1 MPGQRVHVVVVTVEL
16 RQAGTEVAAHFPRCV
31 LVRREHVRV
40 EDTAPVFRPEDQVN
54 VGRGNHVPAP
64 AVLLRDCHRPLACCG
79 VVQVRYRYRIYPSP
93 GQRQALAR
101 VFGCARV
108 VYNDCLR
115 LREACHAA
123 GEKISDTEVQRRVIT
138 LAKATPGRVWL
149 GEVASVPLVQA
160 CQDARRA
167 YRNWFDSLSGKRK
180 GRTVGHPRFRC
191 RKDHRQS
198 IRLTRNG
205 FALHGDRLYV
215 AKVGDLTVRWSRP
228 LPSVPSSVTIIRE
241 PDGRYYASFV
251 VEVAVT
257 PLPPSE
263 RDMGVDLGLSVLA
276 ATSDGEL
283 ITSPRHLRRRGRT
296 LARAQRALCRT
307 QKGSA
312 NRAKARIK
320 VAVQH
325 RKVREARADHLHKTA
340 LRLVRDNQ
348 AVYVEDL
355 NTAGMTRRPA
365 PEPDPDRPGA
375 FLPNG
380 ARAKAGLNRSVSDA
394 GWAALVRLL
403 EQKAA
408 RYGRTVVKVGRWF
421 PSSQLCS
428 VCGVKDGP
436 KPLHVRTWTCA
447 ACGTVHD
454 RDVNAARNI
463 RLEGRKV
470 AAGQAETL
478 NGCGGTVRPG
488 PALAGPSETATHR
501 STASAAQEESP
512 SFTAGRMS
520 RCPRR
525 SQGHRPRSGAGSIC
539 RSLTGRAGRPA
550 PRRGLPG

>member
-1 MPGQRVHVVVVTVEL
+1 MVVFTVEL
-16 RQAGTEVAAHFPRCV
+16 RQAGTEVAAHFPHCV
-31 LVRREHVRV
+31 LARQEHVRI
-40 EDTAPVFRPEDQVN
+40 EDTAPVFRHEDQMHVQH
-54 VGRGNHVPAP
+54 GNHVPAT

-79 VVQVRYRYRIYPSP
+79 VVQVRYRYRIYPVP
-93 GQRQALAR
+93 GQQQEALAR

-123 GEKISDTEVQRRVIT
+123 GEKISGTEVQRRVIT
-138 LAKATPGRVWL
+138 LAKTTPGRAWL

-167 YRNWFDSLSGKRK
+167 YRNWFDSLSGQRK
-180 GRTVGHPRFRC
+180 GRTVGRPRFRS

-215 AKVGDLTVRWSRP
+215 AKVGDLKVRWSRP
-228 LPSVPSSVTIIRE
+228 LPSVPSSVTVIRE
-241 PDGRYYASFV
+241 ADGRYYASFV
-251 VEVAVT
+251 VEVAAT

-263 RDMGVDLGLSVLA
+263 RDVGVDLGLSVLA

-283 ITSPRHLRRRGRT
+283 IASPRHLRHRERK

-312 NRAKARIK
+312 NRAKARVQ

-348 AVYVEDL
+348 AVYVEEL
-355 NTAGMTRRPA
+355 NTAGMSRRPA
-365 PEPDPDRPGA
+365 PKPDPDRPGA
-375 FLPNG
+375 FCPNG

-403 EQKAA
+403 EDKAA
-408 RYGRTVVKVGRWF
+408 RHGRTVVKVGRWF

-428 VCGVKDGP
+428 ACGVKDGP

-447 ACGTVHD
+447 ACGARHD

-463 RLEGRKV
+463 RLQGRKV

-488 PALAGPSETATHR
+488 PAPAGPSETATHP

-512 SFTAGRMS
+512 SFTARRMS
-520 RCPRR
+520 T
-525 SQGHRPRSGAGSIC
+525 GC
-539 RSLTGRAGRPA
+539 R
-550 PRRGLPG
+550 